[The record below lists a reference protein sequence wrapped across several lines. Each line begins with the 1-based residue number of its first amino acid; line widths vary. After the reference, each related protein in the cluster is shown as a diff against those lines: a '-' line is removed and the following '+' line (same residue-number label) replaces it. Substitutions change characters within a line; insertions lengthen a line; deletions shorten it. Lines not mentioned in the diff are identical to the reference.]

1 MKSLLNRIF
10 TLSMLAL
17 FFAACSKE
25 GDMIVAT
32 SGTPSTVS
40 ASAST
45 IVLTKAAENNKALTI
60 TITKPDFG
68 YDAVITNTLEI
79 AVKGTNFTDT
89 EEATFDA
96 NALTKEFTGAE
107 LNSLVLK
114 LGIPTEKATDIE
126 VRIKSSIS
134 EQYTPVY
141 SNTLQMK
148 VTPYASTSWLY
159 VPGAYQG
166 WTPATADSIVSPTSN
181 GIYEGLITFTTGNLS
196 FKVLTKKSWG
206 PPEYGKGSTAG
217 SISVGGGDLV
227 APSAGTF
234 KVTVDLNSNTITFT
248 PYSWGVI
255 GSATLG
261 GWNTD
266 TDMTYNRETKLWSV
280 TTTLIPGAIKF
291 RLNDD
296 WGTNF
301 GGSSGVL
308 ASGGS
313 DINVTAAGTY
323 RIDMNLVTGTY
334 TLTKL

>member
-1 MKSLLNRIF
+1 MFALL
-10 TLSMLAL
+10 
-17 FFAACSKE
+17 FAACSKE
-25 GDMIVAT
+25 GETIVAS

-45 IVLTKAAENNKALTI
+45 IVLTKATENNKALTM

-68 YDAVITNTLEI
+68 YTAVITNTLQA
-79 AVKGTNFTDT
+79 AVKGTNFADP

-96 NALTKEFTGAE
+96 NALTKDFTGAE
-107 LNSLVLK
+107 LNTLMLK
-114 LGIPTEKATDIE
+114 LGIPTEKSTDIE

-134 EQYTPVY
+134 EQYSPVY

-148 VTPYASTSWLY
+148 ITPYASTSWLY

-166 WTPATADSIVSPTSN
+166 WTPGTADSLVSPTSN
-181 GIYEGLITFTTGNLS
+181 GVYDGLITFTTGNLS

-206 PPEYGKGSTAG
+206 TPEYGKGATQG
-217 SISVGGGDLV
+217 SIAVGGGDLT

-234 KVTVDLNSNTITFT
+234 KVTVDLNANTITFT

-255 GSATLG
+255 GSATIG

-266 TDMTYNRETKLWSV
+266 TDMTYNRETKLWTV
-280 TTTLIPGAIKF
+280 TTTLVPGAIKF

-301 GGSSGVL
+301 GGAGGVL

-323 RIDMNLVTGTY
+323 RIDMSLVSNTY
-334 TLTKL
+334 TITKL